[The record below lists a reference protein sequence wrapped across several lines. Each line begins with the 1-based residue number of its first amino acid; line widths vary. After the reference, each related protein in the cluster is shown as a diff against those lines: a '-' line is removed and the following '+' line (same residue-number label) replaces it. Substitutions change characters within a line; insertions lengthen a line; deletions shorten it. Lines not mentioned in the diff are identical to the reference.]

1 MLTRTTLLGNIW
13 RYGLLSLGALV
24 MMLPFMYMIST
35 SFKSHAFV
43 LELPPRLIP
52 TAPTLENYQRALT
65 TNHFGLYFFNSTV
78 VAVSATFV
86 TVVLSAML
94 AYAFARWEFP
104 GRNALFYAMLGTM
117 MVPALTL
124 IIPQFV
130 LAKQLHLLFI
140 LLGIVLFFY

>member
-1 MLTRTTLLGNIW
+1 MLTRTSTIGNIW
-13 RYGLLSLGALV
+13 RYALLSLGALV
-24 MMLPFMYMIST
+24 MLMPFLYMIST
-35 SFKSHAFV
+35 SFKAHAFV

-52 TAPTLENYQRALT
+52 SAPTIENYQRALT
-65 TNHFGLYFFNSTV
+65 TNHFGLYFLNSAV
-78 VAVSATFV
+78 VSISATTI

-104 GRNALFYAMLGTM
+104 GRNVLFYAMLGTM

-130 LAKQLHLLFI
+130 LAKIRAMSSSDHASHA
-140 LLGIVLFFY
+140 